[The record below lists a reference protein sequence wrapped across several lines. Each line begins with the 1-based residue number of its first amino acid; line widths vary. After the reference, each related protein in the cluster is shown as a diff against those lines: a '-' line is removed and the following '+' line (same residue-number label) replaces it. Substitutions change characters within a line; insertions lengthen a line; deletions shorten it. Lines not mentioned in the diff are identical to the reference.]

1 MSRPDATS
9 HPPTRLA
16 WIRPFTTHVFN
27 RLIRPLAPRLPLLGV
42 LTYRG
47 RTSGRTYHTP
57 LNVFRR
63 GDHYIFAL
71 TYGGEVQWVKNVL
84 SAGEAEL
91 RTRGRDVHL
100 VEPERYRDA
109 ARRGHAAGD
118 PAAPRRDA
126 GERVPADADRRPART
141 LRATSLSVRRGE

>member
-109 ARRGHAAGD
+109 ARRDMPPVIRQLLGVMRVSEFLRMRIAD
-118 PAAPRRDA
+118 PPGR
-126 GERVPADADRRPART
+126 
-141 LRATSLSVRRGE
+141 

>member
-1 MSRPDATS
+1 MTGHDTTPA
-9 HPPTRLA
+9 PATRLA

-27 RLIRPLAPRLPLLGV
+27 RLIRPLAPRLPMLGV

-63 GDHYIFAL
+63 GDHYVFAL
-71 TYGGEVQWVKNVL
+71 TYGGEVQWVKNVR

-91 RTRGRDVHL
+91 RTGGRDIHL
-100 VEPERYRDA
+100 VDPELYRDA
-109 ARRGHAAGD
+109 ARSEMPPVIRQLLGLMRVSEFLRMRIAP
-118 PAAPRRDA
+118 PA
-126 GERVPADADRRPART
+126 ER
-141 LRATSLSVRRGE
+141 